1 MKTLNDKELLIV
13 TGGNGVLDALSGA
26 FNSACDFVGDH
37 MVKPCDET
45 MRDVTNSAV
54 RTVGE
59 GLGFDEF
66 VKKAMNQ
73 DSFPSLNLTN
83 RNMLK

>member
-13 TGGNGVLDALSGA
+13 TGGNGVLDAL
-26 FNSACDFVGDH
+26 NSACDFVGDH
-37 MVKPCDET
+37 MVKPCAET